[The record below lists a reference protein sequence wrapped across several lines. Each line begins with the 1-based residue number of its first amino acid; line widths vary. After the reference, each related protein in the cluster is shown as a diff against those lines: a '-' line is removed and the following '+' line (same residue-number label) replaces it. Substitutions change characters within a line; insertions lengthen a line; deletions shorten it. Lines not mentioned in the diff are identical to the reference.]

1 MMLGGS
7 DTSRGKTNSNNIIN
21 DLLSRPNAPVSADIS
36 ESLQMKI
43 WTTMANCD
51 ALEGWKVSDKEDA
64 SKKVEAEASL
74 HVYKIYSAIW

>member
-1 MMLGGS
+1 MYNATGKTLFRQLMLFLLLKMMMLGGS

-43 WTTMANCD
+43 
-51 ALEGWKVSDKEDA
+51 
-64 SKKVEAEASL
+64 
-74 HVYKIYSAIW
+74 